1 MGADYN
7 AVQGGRIKHEIIHL
21 NKKAQIQLL
30 NQVFTQT
37 FTFLK
42 QCHFRRQKHSNS
54 LLSLW
59 LIPIAPLFACSCF
72 VLISD
77 SRCTEEPW
85 RVKPRRLF
93 ASISKSRPYFDCDEE
108 DGY

>member
-1 MGADYN
+1 M
-7 AVQGGRIKHEIIHL
+7 QIIHL

-30 NQVFTQT
+30 NQEKKILT
-37 FTFLK
+37 K
-42 QCHFRRQKHSNS
+42 ERRQKHSNS
-54 LLSLW
+54 LLSLRP
-59 LIPIAPLFACSCF
+59 IPIAPLFECSCF

-77 SRCTEEPW
+77 LRCTEEPW

>member
-1 MGADYN
+1 M
-7 AVQGGRIKHEIIHL
+7 KIIHL

-30 NQVFTQT
+30 NH
-37 FTFLK
+37 
-42 QCHFRRQKHSNS
+42 CHFVCFIKNKRKKKPKILTKERRQKHSNS

-85 RVKPRRLF
+85 RVEPRRLF